1 MKNGLSSSG
10 QTRLLV
16 VDDEAFN
23 REILTVLLEN
33 AGYAVDQAAGG
44 QECLDRL
51 AADPDAYDAILLDR
65 MMPGLSGMDVLL
77 HLKKDR
83 RLRHVPVI
91 MQTAIDGQEEI
102 VDGIRNGVFYY
113 LVKPIQRE
121 LLLSITQ
128 AAVQDHSQ
136 YRRLM
141 EEVRKYTDALV
152 LMNDA
157 RFRYR
162 TPQEANLLAVM
173 LASAVPEVP
182 SLVLGLS
189 ELLMNAVEH
198 GNLGISY
205 QEKSELIAAGE
216 WIGEIERRLELPE
229 NKRKTVEVVYTRMP
243 EMVAVTIIDQGVG
256 FDWRRYMDMDPSRV
270 FEAHGRGIALA
281 RKTGFTAIEYQERGN
296 VVMGL
301 VDLARIALSEPKTT

>member
-1 MKNGLSSSG
+1 MNGHTPSG

-16 VDDEAFN
+16 VDDEGFN
-23 REILTVLLEN
+23 REILSVLLES
-33 AGYAVDQAAGG
+33 AGYAVDQAQSG
-44 QECLDRL
+44 QEALDRMT
-51 AADPDAYDAILLDR
+51 ANPEAYDAVLLDR

-77 HLKKDR
+77 LMKKDR

-128 AAVQDHSQ
+128 AAVYDHSQ

-141 EEVRKYTDALV
+141 SEVKKHTDALT

-162 TPQEANLLAVM
+162 TPEEANLLAVM

-182 SLVLGLS
+182 SLVFGLS
-189 ELLMNAVEH
+189 ELMMNAVEH

-205 QEKSELIAAGE
+205 QEKSELIERSAWA
-216 WIGEIERRLELPE
+216 GEIERRLALPE
-229 NKRKTVEVVYTRMP
+229 NQSKSVEVVYTRMP
-243 EMVAVTIIDQGVG
+243 HMVAITIIDQGQG
-256 FDWRRYMDMDPSRV
+256 FDWRRYMEMDPSRV
-270 FEAHGRGIALA
+270 FETHGRGIALA
-281 RKTGFTAIEYQERGN
+281 RKTGFSAIEYQDRGN

-301 VDLARIALSEPKTT
+301 VDLNRISPSEPGVP

>member
-1 MKNGLSSSG
+1 MESSLPAG
-10 QTRLLV
+10 GRTRLLV
-16 VDDEAFN
+16 VDDESFN
-23 REILTVLLEN
+23 REILTVLLES
-33 AGYAVDQAAGG
+33 AGYAVDQAEGG
-44 QECLDRL
+44 EEALKRL
-51 AADPDAYDAILLDR
+51 YDNPETYDAVLLDR

-77 HLKKDR
+77 ALKKDR
-83 RLRHVPVI
+83 KLRHLPVI

-128 AAVQDHSQ
+128 AAVQDYSQ

-141 EEVRKYTDALV
+141 IEVKKHTDALT

-162 TPQEANLLAVM
+162 TPSEANLLAVM

-189 ELLMNAVEH
+189 ELMMNAVEH

-205 QEKSELIAAGE
+205 QEKSELIARNA
-216 WIGEIERRLELPE
+216 WIGEIERRLSLPE
-229 NKRKTVEVVYTRMP
+229 NMGKSVEVVYTRMP
-243 EMVAVTIIDQGVG
+243 HMVAITIIDQGEG
-256 FDWRRYMDMDPSRV
+256 FDWQRYMEMDPARV
-270 FEAHGRGIALA
+270 FETHGRGIALA

-301 VDLARIALSEPKTT
+301 VDLTRLSPSEPSIA

>member
-1 MKNGLSSSG
+1 MNGTASSG

-33 AGYAVDQAAGG
+33 AGYAVDQAGGG
-44 QECLDRL
+44 QEALDRL
-51 AADPDAYDAILLDR
+51 FAEPEAYDAVLLDR
-65 MMPGLSGMDVLL
+65 MMPGVSGMDVLL
-77 HLKKDR
+77 NMKKDKH
-83 RLRHVPVI
+83 LRHVPVI

-102 VDGIRNGVFYY
+102 VDGIRKGVFYY
-113 LVKPIQRE
+113 LVKPIQHD

-128 AAVQDHSQ
+128 AAVQDHSLF
-136 YRRLM
+136 RRLM
-141 EEVRKYTDALV
+141 NEVKKHTDALV
-152 LMNDA
+152 LLNDA
-157 RFRYR
+157 RFNYR

-182 SLVLGLS
+182 SLVMGLS

-205 QEKSELIAAGE
+205 QEKSDLIAKGA
-216 WIGEIERRLELPE
+216 WIGEIERRLMLPE
-229 NKRKTVEVVYTRMP
+229 NMRKTVEVVFTRMP
-243 EMVAVTIIDQGVG
+243 EMVAVTIIDEGEG
-256 FDWRRYMDMDPSRV
+256 FDWRRYMEMDPSRV
-270 FEAHGRGIALA
+270 FETHGRGIALA
-281 RKTGFTAIEYQERGN
+281 RKTGFTAIEYQDRGN

-301 VDLARIALSEPKTT
+301 VDLTRYSPSEPA

>member
-1 MKNGLSSSG
+1 MTHPLEDAR
-10 QTRLLV
+10 TRLLV
-16 VDDEAFN
+16 VDDESFN
-23 REILTVLLEN
+23 REILSVLLES
-33 AGYAVDQAAGG
+33 AGYAVDQVDGG
-44 QECLDRL
+44 QEALDRL
-51 AADPDAYDAILLDR
+51 AANPETYDAILLDR

-77 HLKKDR
+77 RLKQDR

-136 YRRLM
+136 YRLLM
-141 EEVRKYTDALV
+141 SEVKKHTDALT

-162 TPQEANLLAVM
+162 TPTEANLLAVM

-189 ELLMNAVEH
+189 ELMMNAVEH

-205 QEKSELIAAGE
+205 QEKSDLIAKSA
-216 WIGEIERRLELPE
+216 WSGEIERRLALPE
-229 NKRKTVEVVYTRMP
+229 NRGKSVEVVFTRMP
-243 EMVAVTIIDQGVG
+243 HMVAITIIDQGEG
-256 FDWRRYMDMDPSRV
+256 FDWRRYMEMDPSRV
-270 FEAHGRGIALA
+270 FETHGRGIALA

-301 VDLARIALSEPKTT
+301 VDLNHLSPSEPNLP

>member
-1 MKNGLSSSG
+1 MSVTESR

-16 VDDEAFN
+16 VDDEDFN
-23 REILTVLLEN
+23 REILGVLLES
-33 AGYAVDQAAGG
+33 AGYAVDQAVSG
-44 QECLDRL
+44 QQALDML
-51 AADPDAYDAILLDR
+51 FASPESYDTVLLDR

-77 HLKKDR
+77 KLKQDK

-91 MQTAIDGQEEI
+91 MQTAVDGQDEI
-102 VDGIRNGVFYY
+102 VDGIRKGVFYY
-113 LVKPIQRE
+113 LVKPIQRDV
-121 LLLSITQ
+121 LLSITQ
-128 AAVQDHSQ
+128 AAVQDYSQ
-136 YRRLM
+136 YRHLM
-141 EEVRKYTDALV
+141 REVKKHTEALT

-189 ELLMNAVEH
+189 ELMMNAVEH

-205 QEKSELIAAGE
+205 QEKSDLIAKSA
-216 WIGEIERRLELPE
+216 WAGEIERRLALPE
-229 NKRKTVEVVYTRMP
+229 NAGKTVEVVYTRMP
-243 EMVAVTIIDQGVG
+243 HMVAVTIIDQGAG
-256 FDWRRYMDMDPSRV
+256 FDWRRYMEMDPSRV
-270 FEAHGRGIALA
+270 FETHGRGIALA

-296 VVMGL
+296 VVMGI
-301 VDLARIALSEPKTT
+301 VDLDRLVPSEPSTPP